1 VSRFRSFIEP
11 AMQAPALPESETA
24 RIATLRDLLI
34 LDTEPEARFDLITAY
49 AASQFGVSIVLVSL
63 VDAERQWFKSC
74 VGLEAAQTPRDI
86 SFCGHAILHPGIF
99 EVPDARED
107 PRFADNPLVTG
118 NPWIRFY
125 AGCPLLMANGEAVG
139 TLCLID
145 RMPKRLDAWERD
157 HLQVLGKMV
166 AAELQGV
173 SSGKVEGRPHIP
185 AFYA

>member
-1 VSRFRSFIEP
+1 MRP
-11 AMQAPALPESETA
+11 PALPATESQ

-49 AASQFGVSIVLVSL
+49 AASQFKVPIALVSL
-63 VDAERQWFKSC
+63 VDADRQWFKSC
-74 VGLEAAQTPRDI
+74 IGLEVSETPRDI
-86 SFCGHAILHPGIF
+86 SFCGHAILQPEIL
-99 EVPDARED
+99 EVSDAMVD

-118 NPWIRFY
+118 DPRIRFY
-125 AGCPLLMANGEAVG
+125 AGCPLVMANGESVG

-145 RMPKRLDAWERD
+145 RKPKRLSAWERE
-157 HLQVLGKMV
+157 HLAVLGKMV

-173 SSGKVEGRPHIP
+173 SAGTVQGRPNIP